1 MKRKW
6 IIATVISHLINL
18 ARTYFVRVLMSF
30 GAIVLDIQLNKIQLK
45 IGKISLVLRMRKN
58 SFIIFVKWF

>member
-30 GAIVLDIQLNKIQLK
+30 GAIVLDIQLNKIQL
-45 IGKISLVLRMRKN
+45 
-58 SFIIFVKWF
+58 

>member
-45 IGKISLVLRMRKN
+45 IGKISLVPRMWKN
-58 SFIIFVKWF
+58 LFIIFVKWF